1 MVNRRIVEPIRYLNL
16 PIFFVQEGRRHWEAG
31 VRVEW
36 WKILPVDVIA
46 IIKWLSVPV
55 QVRLG
60 KFVLIVVDPILR
72 LDNVRS
78 VVDHNVEDRPYPATF
93 CLRDQV
99 LEIFLRSEVR
109 INVGK
114 VQNPITMIPRSRR
127 SPRTI
132 VLHRTIAKDRTHPDR
147 CRPEV
152 AKIIELRRNSL
163 QITSMEKIRVRRIES
178 ALVWIGRRR
187 PSNVIGGITVIEPIR
202 QEKIDNLPQPWR
214 SNTRLKKTILSMADR
229 TT

>member
-1 MVNRRIVEPIRYLNL
+1 MNKLGKCRRVQIVHFAKNKEILPSESLCRPQDRWNKTLPELVVHMLHRVQAESGDREVLNPIRIDFDHAPDNPWLLRKQIVEPRYVPVLCAFAPSRGFAAIMVNRRIVEPIRYLNL

-127 SPRTI
+127 SP
-132 VLHRTIAKDRTHPDR
+132 
-147 CRPEV
+147 
-152 AKIIELRRNSL
+152 
-163 QITSMEKIRVRRIES
+163 
-178 ALVWIGRRR
+178 
-187 PSNVIGGITVIEPIR
+187 
-202 QEKIDNLPQPWR
+202 
-214 SNTRLKKTILSMADR
+214 
-229 TT
+229 